1 MKSLGF
7 VIVLCCVASW
17 GGRAQELKEIKL
29 KAPDKN
35 RGVSVMKALELR
47 QSQREF
53 APRALSRED
62 LSDLLWAANGINRPE
77 SGKRT
82 APSAMNKQDID
93 IYVCLPEGAYLYEAK
108 DHVLKPVT
116 AGDLRMAVAG
126 AQPQVA
132 EAPVALVLVSDIAKF
147 NGDKTHRMLMGAMD
161 AGIVSQNIAVFC
173 AGTGLVTVPRM
184 SMDQAKLRKALKL
197 RPEQELMLNNPV
209 GYPKP

>member
-7 VIVLCCVASW
+7 VIVLCCVASL

-147 NGDKTHRMLMGAMD
+147 NGDKTQRMLMGAMD

-184 SMDQAKLRKALKL
+184 SMDQAKLKKALKL